1 MSNIMNILS
10 IDSSTGRLSVAV
22 NQNEKLLSE
31 TSDYNSMKH
40 MVNIMSLLG
49 QALSRARLTIKDVD
63 VFGVNVGPGD
73 FTGTRIGLSV
83 IKILSWLEG
92 KPAFGIDSLD
102 IFALGISYR
111 NISFIT
117 RCLKKNI
124 PVLIMPCLDV
134 RKGEVY
140 FAFYNMTSEVDRGG
154 KYLARI
160 GTGGR
165 HYFISK
171 EGKNFLVRNCDLKD
185 LLNRLTASGVLKI
198 PNCGSGYKNP
208 EILIGGNCCIN
219 YGKMLSDIARQNKI
233 FNLDK
238 KTAYPV
244 ARHLNICAYFNAV
257 RKVKAKNLIPTYVRK
272 FAPFGG

>member
-1 MSNIMNILS
+1 MNILS
-10 IDSSTGRLSVAV
+10 VDSSTGRLSVAV

-31 TSDYNSMKH
+31 TGNYNSMKY

-49 QALSRARLTIKDVD
+49 QALSRAKLTIKDID

-73 FTGTRIGLSV
+73 FTGTRIGVSV
-83 IKILSWLEG
+83 VKILSWLEG

-102 IFALGISYR
+102 VFALGISYR

-117 RCLKKNI
+117 RSLKKNI
-124 PVLIMPCLDV
+124 PVLIMSCLDV
-134 RKGEVY
+134 RKSEVY
-140 FAFYNMTSEVDRGG
+140 FAFYNLTSEVSSAD
-154 KYLARI
+154 KYLAKI
-160 GTGGR
+160 GTGDR

-171 EGKNFLVRNCDLKD
+171 AGENFLVRNCDLKD
-185 LLNRLTASGVLKI
+185 LLNRLTANGVLKI
-198 PNCGSGYKNP
+198 PDCGSGYRNP

-219 YGKMLSDIARQNKI
+219 YGKMLSNIARQNKI

-238 KTAYPV
+238 KTTYPR
-244 ARHLNICAYFNAV
+244 ARHLNICAYFNEV
-257 RKVKAKNLIPTYVRK
+257 RKVKAKNLVPTYVRE

>member
-1 MSNIMNILS
+1 MNILS

-73 FTGTRIGLSV
+73 FTGTRIGVSV

-140 FAFYNMTSEVDRGG
+140 FAFYNLTSEVDREG

-185 LLNRLTASGVLKI
+185 LLNGLTANGVLKV
-198 PNCGSGYKNP
+198 PDCGSGYRNP

-238 KTAYPV
+238 KTAYTI

-257 RKVKAKNLIPTYVRK
+257 RKVKAKNLIPVYVRELV
-272 FAPFGG
+272 PFGS

>member
-1 MSNIMNILS
+1 MNILS
-10 IDSSTGRLSVAV
+10 VDSSTGRLSVAV

-31 TSDYNSMKH
+31 TVDHNSMKH
-40 MVNIMSLLG
+40 MVNIMGLIDM
-49 QALSRARLTIKDVD
+49 ALSRAKLTIKDID
-63 VFGVNVGPGD
+63 VFGVDVGPGD
-73 FTGTRIGLSV
+73 FTGTRIGVSV
-83 IKILSWLEG
+83 VKILSWLEG

-117 RCLKKNI
+117 RSLKKNI
-124 PVLIMPCLDV
+124 PVLVMPCLDV
-134 RKGEVY
+134 RKSEVY
-140 FAFYNMTSEVDRGG
+140 FAFYNVTSEVNDED
-154 KYLARI
+154 KYLAKI

-171 EGKNFLVRNCDLKD
+171 AGENFLVRNCDLKD
-185 LLNRLTASGVLKI
+185 LLNRLTANGVLKI
-198 PNCGSGYKNP
+198 PDCGSGYRNP

-219 YGKMLSDIARQNKI
+219 YGKMLSNIARQNKI

-238 KTAYPV
+238 KTTYPR
-244 ARHLNICAYFNAV
+244 ARHLNICAYFNEV
-257 RKVKAKNLIPTYVRK
+257 RKVKAKNLVPVYVRE